1 MLRFIRWTAAAV
13 VAMGMLAGVTTRA
26 SADEKAP
33 AGATEVRKGTISGTV
48 LDKDAKAVAGAEVR
62 VLKAQ
67 AKAEPKPKVKKE
79 ANAAAGG
86 AVLAEPADAKGAKAA
101 AKPKSD
107 ILFTATTDA
116 EGKFTIKDVPAG
128 DYIVRTQVK
137 GTGNG
142 QQRVTV
148 GGDQTVT
155 AAIKLKAP
163 APKGEKPNPK
173 KAAK

>member
-1 MLRFIRWTAAAV
+1 MLRITKWMIPAVAALGLLPGMATKGLAAEDKAPV
-13 VAMGMLAGVTTRA
+13 VA
-26 SADEKAP
+26 P
-33 AGATEVRKGTISGTV
+33 AEVKKGTISGTV
-48 LDKDAKAVAGAEVR
+48 QDKDGKAVAGAQVR
-62 VLKAQ
+62 VVKAA
-67 AKAEPKPKVKKE
+67 AKPEPKAKKQ

-86 AVLAEPADAKGAKAA
+86 AVLAAPEDAKAAKAA
-101 AKPKSD
+101 AKPKAEV
-107 ILFTATTDA
+107 LFTAATDA

-148 GGDQTVT
+148 TGEQTVT

-163 APKGEKPNPK
+163 AAKAEKPSPK